1 MFKNQSNKQKE
12 EMIANTQNNYM
23 NNKLH
28 IINNVLTRWMLRR
41 RPMLPRASLLFLSNY
56 QDCQIHHI
64 HATQHS
70 RKRALITITYKL
82 ISRVRSV
89 DDCAIYNGTPEINC
103 RDSSISKF
111 NLTYYAIRFDEVELI
126 NY

>member
-1 MFKNQSNKQKE
+1 
-12 EMIANTQNNYM
+12 M

-28 IINNVLTRWMLRR
+28 IINICIMCS
-41 RPMLPRASLLFLSNY
+41 PDGCSADASQASLFLSNY

-103 RDSSISKF
+103 PDLSISKL
-111 NLTYYAIRFDEVELI
+111 NLIHYAIRFDEVELI
-126 NY
+126 INP